1 MELGLFP
8 CVGWVSRELSNE
20 KIVEKFLKIRPSNR
34 WVMLGFHVALSDN
47 QLWTAWHCCER
58 RHLRGNKLARSVDA
72 EFMRYLAGTHHV
84 SEAFSKAGLGNED
97 SKGWLVYLPEG
108 DKLTDHSVNPQSD
121 FRELFDSQYN
131 EILDML
137 NLEKID
143 VSPKL
148 NISNAIKL
156 GLDENNLNL
165 ENLEDSLVAFII
177 SSEFNS

>member
-1 MELGLFP
+1 M
-8 CVGWVSRELSNE
+8 
-20 KIVEKFLKIRPSNR
+20 
-34 WVMLGFHVALSDN
+34 
-47 QLWTAWHCCER
+47 
-58 RHLRGNKLARSVDA
+58 
-72 EFMRYLAGTHHV
+72 
-84 SEAFSKAGLGNED
+84 
-97 SKGWLVYLPEG
+97 
-108 DKLTDHSVNPQSD
+108 TDHSVNPQSD

-131 EILDML
+131 EIFNML

-148 NISNAIKL
+148 NLSNAVKL